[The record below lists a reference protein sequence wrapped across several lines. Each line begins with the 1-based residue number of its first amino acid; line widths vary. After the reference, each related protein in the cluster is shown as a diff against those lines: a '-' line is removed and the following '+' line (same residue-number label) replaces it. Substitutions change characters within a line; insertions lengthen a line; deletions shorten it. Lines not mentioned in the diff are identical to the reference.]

1 MGWEASRGASVKVHH
16 GVTMPPF
23 AVGPC
28 ILCETLCVFASA
40 VFALTLMKGFF
51 SCVTME
57 ESANISCKRKYI
69 LAKKDTIKQS
79 TVPQSK
85 TVTVHSLDLYSI
97 YVI

>member
-28 ILCETLCVFASA
+28 ILFEALCVFASA

-51 SCVTME
+51 LVSPWKSPQTFHAK
-57 ESANISCKRKYI
+57 EST
-69 LAKKDTIKQS
+69 KDTIKQS
-79 TVPQSK
+79 TVPLSK
-85 TVTVHSLDLYSI
+85 TVTMHSLDLYNI